1 MSGISAL
8 ILITLILSAYLLIF
22 TRNTSI
28 ELTLWFT
35 LLTLDLFFALLDLS
49 FSL

>member
-1 MSGISAL
+1 VVSGISAL
-8 ILITLILSAYLLIF
+8 IITSILSVYLLIF

-35 LLTLDLFFALLDLS
+35 LLTLDLFFCLAGP
-49 FSL
+49 